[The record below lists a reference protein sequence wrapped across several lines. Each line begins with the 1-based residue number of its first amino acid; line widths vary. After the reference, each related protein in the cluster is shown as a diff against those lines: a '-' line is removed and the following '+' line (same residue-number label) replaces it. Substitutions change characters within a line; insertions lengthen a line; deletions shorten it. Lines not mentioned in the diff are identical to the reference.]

1 MTTPLKRVLGRSAIA
16 VALVLGCAM
25 LYLVSDRMLALPVFV
40 VVLVTLVLW
49 ICGKRGRPAGLA
61 LAGFVVVSLMPI
73 DVRPRHWIG
82 VPRVV
87 PVVMGFPSREAF
99 EAARRGEIWLGGCI
113 VSGFEPWWVVT
124 W

>member
-1 MTTPLKRVLGRSAIA
+1 LGRSTIAIA
-16 VALVLGCAM
+16 VVLGCAM
-25 LYLVSDRMLALPVFV
+25 LYLVTDGMRALPVFV

-49 ICGKRGRPAGLA
+49 ICGKPGRPAGFA
-61 LAGFVVVSLMPI
+61 LAGFVVVSLIPI

-82 VPRVV
+82 TPRVV

-99 EAARRGEIWLGGCI
+99 AAARRGEIWLGGCI